1 MDCIFC
7 KIINKEIPSKIVY
20 EDEDVLAFLD
30 LSQLTYGHTLV
41 VPKKHYD
48 SFLEISDS
56 ELTILM
62 PKVKKI
68 ANMIVNK
75 LGAKGANIVTNA
87 GEAAGQS
94 VKHIHFH
101 IIPRYGKNDDFGFI
115 ENPHEYNLDEIINK
129 ITK

>member
-20 EDEDVLAFLD
+20 EDDDVLAFLD

-115 ENPHEYNLDEIINK
+115 ENSHEYNLDEIINK
-129 ITK
+129 ATK

>member
-1 MDCIFC
+1 MNCIFC

-20 EDEDVLAFLD
+20 EDDDVLAFLD

-68 ANMIVNK
+68 ANMVVSKI
-75 LGAKGANIVTNA
+75 GAKGANIVTNA

>member
-1 MDCIFC
+1 MNCIFC

-20 EDEDVLAFLD
+20 EDDDVLAFLD

-129 ITK
+129 VTK